1 MPLVRVCPCACLPQ
15 NSYALRFD
23 GAQKQV
29 DIRGIYK
36 TAEPTQVTTT
46 RNGVSRTKVVSRLD
60 YLGGEKNP
68 DGTLALYQHAAELKY
83 EEIPY
88 YTDNQKCVHRSA

>member
-1 MPLVRVCPCACLPQ
+1 MCMFAAEVRL
-15 NSYALRFD
+15 D

-46 RNGVSRTKVVSRLD
+46 RNGVSRPKVVSRLD
-60 YLGGEKNP
+60 YLGGEKKP

>member
-1 MPLVRVCPCACLPQ
+1 MFAAGFCS
-15 NSYALRFD
+15 N

-68 DGTLALYQHAAELKY
+68 DGTLALYQHAELKY

>member
-1 MPLVRVCPCACLPQ
+1 MSSPR
-15 NSYALRFD
+15 S
-23 GAQKQV
+23 K
-29 DIRGIYK
+29 
-36 TAEPTQVTTT
+36 VTTT